1 MSSTSKPQNIIEKIW
16 DEHVVVQKEGHPAV
30 LGIDLQLIH
39 EVTSPQAFEMLREKN
54 LPVKYP
60 GKLVATLDH
69 AIPTRLDRDNIF
81 DEVAKKQVE
90 TLRQNVVDFGVPFYD
105 FGSGNQGI
113 VHVLGPDLG
122 ITQPGLTIICGD
134 SHTATHGA
142 FGALAFGV
150 GTTEVGLM
158 MATGCILQDK
168 PKTMKVEFTGHL
180 PKGVFSKD
188 MILKLISLIGIG
200 GGNGHIFEYTGTAIA
215 DLSMEA
221 RMSICN
227 MSIEAGARGGL
238 ISPDKK
244 TIDYLKTRKI
254 TTKISSGDLDRI
266 VEELRLPLKIHGQ
279 PHTKANIVTQ
289 QLILRL
295 LNLGRKF
302 ILISS
307 YPHGEALLKQ
317 VADSSIAWVQDLSA
331 LASNLD
337 KPIILFEGSI
347 LDNIQPILGQI
358 EPDRI
363 VVLLNLENLPIAK
376 NLANIEQLNTL
387 LQPLLRR
394 RNLILAGD
402 WTNLEWLDF
411 EFNSELQFSSYKNQ
425 LMPELNE
432 YEVLWTLCEPR
443 PFRPKDEDWDRAVEY
458 WLSLRSDP
466 GCQYDR
472 ELVIDVNQ
480 LEPMITWGTNPGE
493 GIPITGTVPYIDE
506 LPPDSR
512 NNAKKSLE
520 YTKLQEGQKLLGL
533 PVDFVFMGSC
543 TNSRIEDLR
552 IVAKIMQ
559 GKKVAKGVTMYVVP
573 GSEAVRKQ
581 AELEGLDQ
589 IFKEAGAEWRM
600 PGCSMCL
607 GMNDDKVPAG
617 KRCVAT
623 SNRNFMNRQGPGA
636 ITHLASPATA
646 AATAITGVITDPRTV
661 L

>member
-1 MSSTSKPQNIIEKIW
+1 
-16 DEHVVVQKEGHPAV
+16 
-30 LGIDLQLIH
+30 
-39 EVTSPQAFEMLREKN
+39 
-54 LPVKYP
+54 
-60 GKLVATLDH
+60 
-69 AIPTRLDRDNIF
+69 
-81 DEVAKKQVE
+81 
-90 TLRQNVVDFGVPFYD
+90 
-105 FGSGNQGI
+105 
-113 VHVLGPDLG
+113 
-122 ITQPGLTIICGD
+122 
-134 SHTATHGA
+134 
-142 FGALAFGV
+142 
-150 GTTEVGLM
+150 
-158 MATGCILQDK
+158 
-168 PKTMKVEFTGHL
+168 
-180 PKGVFSKD
+180 

-238 ISPDKK
+238 ISPDEK
-244 TIDYLKTRKI
+244 TIEYLKTRKI

-266 VEELRLPLKIHGQ
+266 IEELRLPLKIHGQ
-279 PHTKANIVTQ
+279 AHTKASVISQ

-307 YPHGEALLKQ
+307 YPQSKALLEQ
-317 VADSSIAWVQDLSA
+317 INDSAIAWVQDLSA
-331 LASNLD
+331 LSSNLD
-337 KPIILFEGSI
+337 KPMIWFEGSL
-347 LDNIQPILGQI
+347 LDNIQSILAQI

-363 VVLLNLENLPIAK
+363 VAVLDLENLSINK
-376 NLANIEQLNTL
+376 NLTDLKQLEL
-387 LQPLLRR
+387 SFQPLLTR
-394 RNLILAGD
+394 RNLLLAGD
-402 WTNLEWLDF
+402 WTNLEWLNF
-411 EFNSELQFSSYKNQ
+411 EFNSELQFSPYKNQ
-425 LMPELNE
+425 LMPELSD
-432 YEVLWTLCEPR
+432 YEVLWTLCEPK
-443 PFRPKDEDWDRAVEY
+443 PFRPKEEDWDKAVEY

-466 GCQYDR
+466 GCEYDR
-472 ELVIDVNQ
+472 ELVIDVSQ

-493 GIPITGTVPYIDE
+493 GIPITGTVPYLDE
-506 LPPDSR
+506 LPADSR

-552 IVAKIMQ
+552 IVAKILQ

>member
-1 MSSTSKPQNIIEKIW
+1 MPSTSKPKNIIEKIW

-90 TLRQNVVDFGVPFYD
+90 TLRRNVVDFGIPFYD

-168 PKTMKVEFTGHL
+168 PKTMKIEFKGHL

-244 TIDYLKTRKI
+244 TIEYLKTRKI

-266 VEELRLPLKIHGQ
+266 IEELRLPLKIHGQ
-279 PHTKANIVTQ
+279 AHTKASVISQ

-307 YPHGEALLKQ
+307 YPQSKALLEQ
-317 VADSSIAWVQDLSA
+317 INDSAIAWVQDVSA
-331 LASNLD
+331 LSSNLD
-337 KPIILFEGSI
+337 KPMIWFEGSL
-347 LDNIQPILGQI
+347 LDNIQSILAQI

-363 VVLLNLENLPIAK
+363 VAVLDLENLSINK
-376 NLANIEQLNTL
+376 NLADLKQLEL
-387 LQPLLRR
+387 SLQPLLTR
-394 RNLILAGD
+394 RNLLLAGD
-402 WTNLEWLDF
+402 WTNLEWLNF
-411 EFNSELQFSSYKNQ
+411 EFNSELQFSPYNNQ
-425 LMPELNE
+425 LMPELSD
-432 YEVLWTLCEPR
+432 YEVLWTLCEPK
-443 PFRPKDEDWDRAVEY
+443 PFRPKEEDWDRAVEY

-466 GCQYDR
+466 GCEYDR
-472 ELVIDVNQ
+472 ELVIDVSQ

-493 GIPITGTVPYIDE
+493 GIPITGTVPYLDE
-506 LPPDSR
+506 LPADSR

-543 TNSRIEDLR
+543 TNSRIEDLKKFSSINVR
-552 IVAKIMQ
+552 LNCNKIMPEKLSRSEQNQ
-559 GKKVAKGVTMYVVP
+559 GQNQGQYVNIREVP
-573 GSEAVRKQ
+573 GSRGKLFVGYLANEQEIEGKVHIHYLVPDGNGGYRLPTDEEMNEILIKYMRNIEGRK
-581 AELEGLDQ
+581 
-589 IFKEAGAEWRM
+589 
-600 PGCSMCL
+600 
-607 GMNDDKVPAG
+607 
-617 KRCVAT
+617 
-623 SNRNFMNRQGPGA
+623 
-636 ITHLASPATA
+636 
-646 AATAITGVITDPRTV
+646 
-661 L
+661 

>member
-1 MSSTSKPQNIIEKIW
+1 MSNTRPKNIIEKIW

-39 EVTSPQAFEMLREKN
+39 EVTSPQAFAMIREKN
-54 LPVKYP
+54 LPIKYP

-69 AIPTRLDRDNIF
+69 AIPTRLDRENIF
-81 DEVAKKQVE
+81 DEVAKKQVQ
-90 TLRQNVVDFGVPFYD
+90 TLRQNVADFGVPFFD

-134 SHTATHGA
+134 SHTSTHGA

-158 MATGCILQDK
+158 MATGCILQEK
-168 PKTMKVEFTGHL
+168 PKTMKVEFKGSL
-180 PKGVFSKD
+180 QKGVFSKD
-188 MILKLISLIGIG
+188 MILKLISMIGIG
-200 GGNGHIFEYTGTAIA
+200 GGNGHIFEYTGSAVRQ
-215 DLSMEA
+215 LSMEA

-227 MSIEAGARGGL
+227 MSIEAGARAGL
-238 ISPDKK
+238 VSPDKT
-244 TIDYLKTRKI
+244 TISYLKTRKH
-254 TTKISSGDLDRI
+254 TTKISSSDIQRI
-266 VEELRLPLKIHGQ
+266 VEEIRFPLKIHGKESSGASFI
-279 PHTKANIVTQ
+279 TL
-289 QLILRL
+289 QLVIKLAS
-295 LNLGRKF
+295 LGQRFVIFTAGPKDKQD
-302 ILISS
+302 
-307 YPHGEALLKQ
+307 LLKQ
-317 VADSSIAWVQDLSA
+317 VDEKDVVWIQDLGRISD
-331 LASNLD
+331 NLD
-337 KPIILFEGSI
+337 RRIILVENFDIKGVKKV
-347 LDNIQPILGQI
+347 LNQI

-363 VVLLNLENLPIAK
+363 VVIKNLEELSVGSDNQS
-376 NLANIEQLNTL
+376 IEEIQTS
-387 LQPLLRR
+387 LQPLLARH
-394 RNLILAGD
+394 NLILSGD
-402 WTNLEWLDF
+402 WSSLDWLDF
-411 EFNSELQFSSYKNQ
+411 EYNSELQFSPYNQ
-425 LMPELNE
+425 QIMPELGQ
-432 YEVLWTLCEPR
+432 YEALWTICEPR
-443 PFRPKDEDWDRAVEY
+443 PYRPKNEDWETAVNY
-458 WLSLRSDP
+458 WLSLKSDE
-466 GCQYDR
+466 GCHYDR
-472 ELVIDVNQ
+472 EIVIDVDQ

-493 GIPITGTVPYIDE
+493 GIPITGTVPYLKDIPE
-506 LPPDSR
+506 ENK
-512 NNAKKSLE
+512 NNVIKSLE
-520 YTKLQEGQKLLGL
+520 YTKLQEGQRLLGL

-559 GKKVAKGVTMYVVP
+559 GKKVAPGVTMYVVP
-573 GSEAVRKQ
+573 GSEEVRQQ
-581 AELEGLDQ
+581 AEREGLDK
-589 IFKEAGAEWRM
+589 IFKDAGAEWRM